1 MTPARGDPMQ
11 FDISRPDVVR
21 AVNQRWLVKVWS
33 QNLDGHRVPRWQAF
47 EAQRLSA
54 MQENLSFLDVVPTAD
69 GGIRFLIRF
78 HGEII
83 RRAYNS
89 LDGRGRYLDEILTPG
104 VCPTGITPYEKAVR
118 DALPV
123 YTILDVVDR
132 QGRLVHAERLLLPFA
147 RDGET
152 VDRVLAAFE
161 FICEEGAFDGH
172 AIMTSGDGPALR
184 LSAMIEA
191 RA

>member
-1 MTPARGDPMQ
+1 MQ
-11 FDISRPDVVR
+11 FDMSRPDVVR
-21 AVNQRWLVKVWS
+21 AVNQRWLIKFWT
-33 QNLDGHRVPRWQAF
+33 QHLADCRVPRWQAV
-47 EAQRLSA
+47 EAERLSS
-54 MQENLSFLDVVPTAD
+54 MQQNLSFLDVVPGAD
-69 GGIRFLIRF
+69 GGMRFLIRF
-78 HGEII
+78 HGEMI
-83 RRAYNS
+83 RHAYGS
-89 LDGRGRYLDEILTPG
+89 PDGRGRYLDEILTPG

-123 YTILDVVDR
+123 YTILDVTDR

-172 AIMTSGDGPALR
+172 AIMTAGDGPALR
-184 LSAMIEA
+184 LSALIEA

>member
-89 LDGRGRYLDEILTPG
+89 PDGRGRYLDEILTPG

-147 RDGET
+147 HDGET

>member
-1 MTPARGDPMQ
+1 MD
-11 FDISRPDVVR
+11 FDMSRPDVVR

-54 MQENLSFLDVVPTAD
+54 MQENLSFLDVVPSPD
-69 GGIRFLIRF
+69 GGMRFLIRF
-78 HGEII
+78 HGETI
-83 RRAYNS
+83 RRAYGS
-89 LDGRGRYLDEILTPG
+89 PDGRGRYLDEIVTPG
-104 VCPTGITPYEKAVR
+104 TCSSGIAPYEKAVR

-123 YTILDVVDR
+123 YTILDVTDR

-152 VDRVLAAFE
+152 VDRILAAFE
-161 FICEEGAFDGH
+161 LICEEGAFDGN
-172 AIMTSGDGPALR
+172 AIMTSGEAPTLR
-184 LSAMIEA
+184 LSALIET

>member
-1 MTPARGDPMQ
+1 MQ
-11 FDISRPDVVR
+11 FDLSRPDVVR
-21 AVNQRWLVKVWS
+21 AVNQRWLLKFWT
-33 QNLDGHRVPRWQAF
+33 QHLADCRVPRWQAI
-47 EAQRLSA
+47 EAERLSS
-54 MQENLSFLDVVPTAD
+54 MQQNLSFLDVVPGAD
-69 GGIRFLIRF
+69 DTMRFLIRF
-78 HGEII
+78 HGETI
-83 RRAYNS
+83 RRAYGS
-89 LDGRGRYLDEILTPG
+89 PDGRGRYLDEILLPG
-104 VCPTGITPYEKAVR
+104 VCPTGIAPYEKAVR

-123 YTILDVVDR
+123 YTILDVTDR

-172 AIMTSGDGPALR
+172 AIMTAGDGPALR
-184 LSAMIEA
+184 LSALIEA

>member
-1 MTPARGDPMQ
+1 MQ

-33 QNLDGHRVPRWQAF
+33 QYLDGQRVPRWQAF
-47 EAQRLSA
+47 EAERLSS
-54 MQENLSFLDVVPTAD
+54 MQENLSFLDVVPASN
-69 GGIRFLIRF
+69 GGVRFLIRF

-83 RRAYNS
+83 RRAYGS
-89 LDGRGRYLDEILTPG
+89 PDGRGRYLDEILSPG
-104 VCPTGITPYEKAVR
+104 TCPTGIAPYEKAVR
-118 DALPV
+118 EALPV

-147 RDGET
+147 RDGES
-152 VDRVLAAFE
+152 VDRILAAFE

-172 AIMTSGDGPALR
+172 AIMTGGEEPSLR
-184 LSAMIEA
+184 LSALIEA